1 LLPSDLGESEAG
13 EAVTRAREVAASA
26 VLLHDQDA
34 LARFAD
40 PPAKALDLAAG
51 LFAAISR

>member
-1 LLPSDLGESEAG
+1 LGESEAG